1 MRLSA
6 ALDRRAKVVE
16 KLSAS
21 VVGLRNTGCVKA
33 LAHGELV
40 CVEVHVTCLGTGKD
54 SAAKASIDD

>member
-1 MRLSA
+1 M
-6 ALDRRAKVVE
+6 VE